1 MATIKDYANWIVNN
15 QDKLETEDGKTILA
29 AYAKL
34 KEKEKEG
41 TLPVAKIGKPVQ
53 ESEGPGAG
61 KIVGGLGAEVAIS
74 TAGKYAGAAA
84 GGIFGPIGVLVGYTA
99 GAIGSGMAGSLTA
112 QKMEGRED
120 ISWGRAISAGL
131 INLIPTPG
139 AQSIKVLGKSAGKGL
154 TKMAEQGIKYGA
166 LEGAATG
173 VVEAQATSIIDKG
186 ELAGAKETA
195 LYAGIGAGF
204 GATLGAV
211 GKGLAKKLKGK
222 TPAEIDDTIYSDP
235 KGRQGTFE
243 LMTNSGAEGNKL
255 KDSPTFDAEF
265 ENSRAA
271 NIREESTSAIGV
283 SSTGV
288 TKSSYDPN
296 KIGTVA
302 KIYQK
307 LPASARRWIAQLT
320 PSVVSRQIAD
330 IGIDYKNLIKTG
342 EAIGGRVS
350 QAVARETELDP
361 SIGPAFERFFDG
373 GEIDQVLVD
382 KGLLGV
388 LSEWRDFV
396 DSQQRVLSRLIGEDA
411 LKGLDDEG
419 KMLLSA
425 KINASIRDK
434 NYQAQEY
441 EIHTNENF
449 VVDKKLKKEAIAEVK
464 RNLDSSTD
472 VAIGVEKFD
481 PATGEF
487 TYQNM
492 IKTTSAKLD
501 QQMEASGIPLRNR
514 KDYIEGSSRVN
525 PKAPRDRKSGAT
537 RGEEQMFDPDY
548 NQQLA
553 EDIVNDIIDNS
564 ARARKGKSLGSVNQ
578 PVNSPIRAIG
588 LDEDTNAALM
598 RMMGVI
604 RDPGERARGTVSRL
618 TRLVARASSDKRMTE
633 MLEGMNLATRNP
645 DAPNVIPLDL
655 RGGKSGLYS
664 SPEVNIAV
672 NQLYAS
678 NYIENSVN
686 GFVDGL
692 QTTLDSGVGLSKAV
706 KVLGNLPSYMVQ
718 FYGNMAT
725 IAQLAMANP
734 MEVPALWNGFRVA
747 MSDID
752 MFASNQK
759 LSKKILGEIKDAERY
774 GIKGGNIFASDIRS
788 NLEDAVGPAQKIIE
802 PFAQVYQVPD
812 TAFRFYGW
820 KLMQLQ
826 LKKVYPE
833 LADASRSE
841 DLKNVAAKLLN
852 DVYQNYDKVNAAA
865 RLTTKYGLTPQFAT
879 FTMELLRNQYN
890 QGRQIRDLLT
900 GKLGQN
906 LGIDLGPVNKSAS
919 MRIGAHRAAW
929 TAATFGGATAYFS
942 GYEKANNVTEE
953 KRAKLLESYVEEYA
967 TNSPLIMTMDEDN
980 TKFNYLNSSYLV
992 PQRMIA
998 QAFQAG
1004 MDGTDET
1011 SLQRLIRQEF
1021 VGEGAFFY
1029 VGVGQALLNKD
1040 IETGEK
1046 ISTNPNDFQK
1056 FQEIIE
1062 FAVEDMFKPGQ
1073 ARELDKFIKA
1083 GKPGSRFTLDQVYA
1097 RQLGWRVN
1105 PRDMV
1110 ETGERKARKEYV
1122 DVRAIKS
1129 NWGAMINHRLEELR
1143 GLPDQGESQYQ
1154 EANRQYTD
1162 LMKEQRKHLD
1172 NFTYFHGADKAVE
1185 MLKTAGLSSE
1195 ELAYLQ
1201 VGRIPNL
1208 PRTPR
1213 LTAESMFDSLDLD
1226 LSINTEANNDKIM
1239 KAIRSVENPFLKK
1252 KMVNYYKRS
1261 RIEARKG
1268 LTSFEATIDPL
1279 SADTQIRILRDLY
1292 EGNTAYFKELYG
1304 KKVIT
1309 KEAYYMLT
1317 Q

>member
-1 MATIKDYANWIVNN
+1 MSKTAREVLEWLATNKE
-15 QDKLETEDGKTILA
+15 LEQSDPQRYEA
-29 AYAKL
+29 A
-34 KEKEKEG
+34 KELYRRKKAEEGGGTALTNKPIEKRG
-41 TLPVAKIGKPVQ
+41 TPI
-53 ESEGPGAG
+53 SEPTGPGAG
-61 KIVGGLGAEVAIS
+61 KIVQGLGTEVAVS

-84 GGIFGPIGVLVGYTA
+84 GGVFGPIGILLGYTA
-99 GAIGSGMAGSLTA
+99 GAIGSGIAGSLAA
-112 QKMEGRED
+112 QKIEGRDE

-154 TKMAEQGIKYGA
+154 SKMAEQGIKYGA

-204 GATLGAV
+204 GGTLGAV

-222 TPAEIDDTIYSDP
+222 TPAEIENTIYTDS
-235 KGRQGTFE
+235 KGRLGTFE
-243 LMTNSGAEGNKL
+243 LMTNSGADNNRL
-255 KDSPTFDAEF
+255 KPSPTFDYEF
-265 ENSRAA
+265 EKSRQA

-283 SSTGV
+283 SSTGISE
-288 TKSSYDPN
+288 SSYDPN
-296 KIGTVA
+296 KIGLVA

-307 LPASARRWIAQLT
+307 LPATARRWIAQVT
-320 PSVVSRQIAD
+320 PSIVSRQIAD
-330 IGIDYKNLIKTG
+330 IGIDYRNLIKTG
-342 EAIGGRVS
+342 EAIGGRVA

-361 SIGPAFERFFDG
+361 RTAPAFEKFFDG
-373 GEIDQVLVD
+373 GEIDPILVE

-396 DSQQRVLSRLIGEDA
+396 DSQQRVLSRLLGDDA
-411 LKGLDDEG
+411 IKGLDEESQ
-419 KMLLSA
+419 MLLMG

-434 NYQAQEY
+434 DYLAQEF
-441 EIHTNENF
+441 EIYTNENF
-449 VVDKKLKKEAIAEVK
+449 IVDPKLKQKAIDEIE
-464 RNLDSSTD
+464 RQLDAGD
-472 VAIGVEKFD
+472 DIAIGVEVFD
-481 PATGEF
+481 PVSGEF
-487 TYQNM
+487 TYQ
-492 IKTTSAKLD
+492 KTTSLFSDLDEAKIDL
-501 QQMEASGIPLRNR
+501 GVPLRNR
-514 KDYIEGSSRVN
+514 IDYIDKGKPLVKGS
-525 PKAPRDRKSGAT
+525 PKSMDDQGVRFSNREKAAALVQ
-537 RGEEQMFDPDY
+537 E
-548 NQQLA
+548 
-553 EDIVNDIIDNS
+553 IIDNS
-564 ARARKGKSLGSVNQ
+564 AATRKAKAAGSGKQ
-578 PVNSPIRAIG
+578 PVNAPIRARE
-588 LDEDTNAALM
+588 LDESTNAALM
-598 RMMGVI
+598 RMMGVV

-618 TRLVARASSDKRMTE
+618 TRLVARASADKRMTE

-645 DAPNVIPLDL
+645 DKPGVIALDL
-655 RGGKSGLYS
+655 RGGKSGLYT

-686 GFVDGL
+686 GFIDGL

-759 LSKKILGEIKDAERY
+759 LSKEILSEIKDAERY

-788 NLEDAVGPAQKIIE
+788 NLENAVGPAQKIIQ
-802 PFAQVYQVPD
+802 PFAEVYQVPD
-812 TAFRFYGW
+812 TAFRYYGW

-826 LKKVYPE
+826 LKKVYPD
-833 LADASRSE
+833 LADPKRAE

-906 LGIDLGPVNKSAS
+906 LGINLGQVDRAAS

-929 TAATFGGATAYFS
+929 TAATLGGATAYFS

-953 KRAKLLESYVEEYA
+953 KRAKLLESYVEDYA

-1011 SLQRLIRQEF
+1011 SLMRLVRQEF

-1040 IETGEK
+1040 IESGEK

-1056 FQEIIE
+1056 FQEIME
-1062 FAVEDMFKPGQ
+1062 FAIEDMFKPGQ

-1110 ETGERKARKEYV
+1110 ETGERKARKGYQ
-1122 DVRAIKS
+1122 DVRAVKS
-1129 NWGAMINHRLEELR
+1129 DWGAMINHRLEELR
-1143 GLPDQGESQYQ
+1143 SLPDQGESQYQ

-1162 LMKEQRKHLD
+1162 LMQVQRMHLN
-1172 NFTYFHGADKAVE
+1172 NFTYFHGADKAIE
-1185 MLKTAGLSSE
+1185 MLKNAGVSSE

-1201 VGRIPNL
+1201 AGKIPSL

-1213 LTAESMFDSLDLD
+1213 ITAESIFDGLDLD
-1226 LSINTEANNDKIM
+1226 LTLNTEANNEKIM
-1239 KAIRSVENPFLKK
+1239 QAIRSVDNPFLKK
-1252 KMVNYYKRS
+1252 KMLNYYKKS
-1261 RIEARKG
+1261 RMKARKG
-1268 LTSFEATIDPL
+1268 LTNFEATIDAL
-1279 SADTQIRILRDLY
+1279 SSDTQIRILRDLY

-1317 Q
+1317 R